1 MKQNVLTASVKSVL
15 AIALSLVL
23 VCTTVI
29 VAPQGHAEEALDLHK
44 YQTLEYAVPNAEM
57 VFSLRK
63 PSMFDGYK
71 YYYTPVAEER
81 DMYVSLGWE
90 YVGEVDAAEKPWHLV
105 HNPNIE
111 IIESSFHVTADDG
124 EYQTLLS
131 IGWEDR
137 GFRYG
142 ARDDSSKVPVY
153 RVYDPNSGFR
163 YYTRDIT
170 ERDYLLNDGW
180 SDEGVSGYSGPETEE
195 DLAVILEELNPSKP
209 SEPAKPFQ
217 PGITVRGD
225 TGIRAEGNLQGPN
238 VPSNAA
244 IEIMTGIEDSSSAYY
259 YGLDQAIGERRIG
272 DVYSVGMRVNGQS
285 VSNGF
290 GELTISPPID
300 AKYNGHLIVV
310 HHHRGGDGIE
320 KIRSVARDGY
330 VSLTVT
336 SLSAFAMEDTGI
348 EAQTMYRLYN
358 PNSGEHFYTASEF
371 ERDSVVASGWNDE
384 GVGWIAPKT
393 SSKPVYRLYSGTDH
407 HYTMSAFERDEL
419 VKAGW
424 RIEGDNPEGIAWY
437 SDDAETVP
445 LYRQFNP
452 NVDPSAPTNNS
463 GSHNYTTSLDEH
475 NSLVS
480 IGWQDENVGWYAVA
494 KG

>member
-1 MKQNVLTASVKSVL
+1 M

-23 VCTTVI
+23 VCTMVL
-29 VAPQGHAEEALDLHK
+29 VAPQGYAEEAPDLHK
-44 YQTLEYAVPNAEM
+44 YQKVEYAMPDADT

-90 YVGEVDAAEKPWHLV
+90 YVGEV
-105 HNPNIE
+105 
-111 IIESSFHVTADDG
+111 ESSTELFYNVYNPRDG
-124 EYQTLLS
+124 AFNFSSSPEERDLLVQQ
-131 IGWEDR
+131 GWEDR
-137 GFRYG
+137 GFRYS
-142 ARDDSSKVPVY
+142 ARDNSQSVPVY
-153 RVYDPNSGFR
+153 RLYNPDTGFH
-163 YYTRDIT
+163 YFTRAVS
-170 ERDYLLNDGW
+170 ERDYLLENNW
-180 SDEGVSGYSGPETEE
+180 YDEGLGGYSSPETEK
-195 DLAVILEELNPSKP
+195 DLVVILEELNPSEP
-209 SEPAKPFQ
+209 STPTEPTQ
-217 PGITVRGD
+217 PGITVSGD
-225 TGIRAEGNLQGPN
+225 TGIRAEGNLRGPN

-244 IEIMTGIEDSSSAYY
+244 IEVMTGIEDSSSAYY

-290 GELTISPPID
+290 GELTISLPID
-300 AKYNGHLIVV
+300 AKYNDHIIVV

-330 VSLTVT
+330 VSFTVT

-384 GVGWIAPKT
+384 GVGWIAPKA

-480 IGWQDENVGWYAVA
+480 IGWRDENVGWYAVA
-494 KG
+494 VK